1 MQKKSFAALDAF
13 RLIAALLVVAIH
25 TSPLASLSPDADF
38 LLTRVAGRLA
48 VPFFFM
54 VTGCFLLNDGGV
66 RRFLGRIARLYA
78 LSIALYLPLNLYAGG
93 MSAIEWL
100 RGLLIEGTFYH
111 LWYLPAVLLAV
122 PAAFFLRKLR
132 PWLGFALAGALYLI
146 GLGGDSWHGVVCRA
160 PAVAAFY
167 DGLLAAL
174 PHTRA
179 LMAPLFLLLGAQLP
193 RALDALRTRTGH
205 LTALCAAC
213 FAASLAIMGAE
224 ALWLRALGAP
234 RHDSM
239 TLALPLCAAF
249 LFLTLLSLNGARC
262 RAASERTALAQAEP
276 RSLNGARCRAASEMS
291 TAVYILHP
299 WCIVLVRGFAKLT
312 GTQAVWIGNS
322 LAHFLLT
329 AALSLALSAGW
340 TAALRRLR
348 RREPRASLQRFASS
362 AAESPAEPGAQSPRT
377 AGTAAS
383 RIRLPRAAVSISR
396 ETSRAWREI
405 DLTALCHNADALA
418 AMLVSSG
425 SRTGGMVSPTALNS
439 SVHREIVSAVSVS
452 GVRRETFPSAS
463 GSGIHKDNFPSVSN
477 SSVHREIVSAVSVSG
492 IHRAIFPAT
501 SGSGHREKSAAHRL
515 SDRSG
520 CASST
525 PLRALMAVVK
535 ADAYGHGSVIAAR
548 ALWRHGVRAFA
559 VATMEEGIE
568 LRRAGIRG
576 TILVLGW
583 TPAQFARR
591 LACWHLSQTIADEA
605 HARAL
610 SAQGVRLDVH
620 LALDTGMHRL
630 GVAWDDLDAQM
641 RIFALPGLRIRGT
654 FSHLSVADSLS
665 KADVA
670 FTREQSRRFFAAIE
684 ALRGRGCDPGLVHLQ
699 ASYGILNHPAGP
711 CDFARAGIALY
722 GVTSDSQPTARTAD
736 LWPVLSLR
744 ARVASVRALAP
755 GESAGYGRAF
765 TARRPTKLAT
775 VAIGY
780 ADGLPRDLPERGGE
794 VLLHGHRAPAVG
806 RLCMDQMLVD
816 ATDVP
821 DVRPGDVATLIG
833 RDGAVQISA
842 VDLAGQCGVLTN
854 ELLSR
859 LGGRLGLRALR

>member
-66 RRFLGRIARLYA
+66 RRFLGRTARLYA
-78 LSIALYLPLNLYAGG
+78 LSIALCLPLNFYAGG

-132 PWLGFALAGALYLI
+132 PWLGFALAGVLYLI
-146 GLGGDSWHGVVCRA
+146 GLGGDSWHGVVCRT
-160 PAVAAFY
+160 PAIAAFY

-193 RALDALRTRTGH
+193 RALDALRTRTGR

-262 RAASERTALAQAEP
+262 RAASE
-276 RSLNGARCRAASEMS
+276 MS

-329 AALSLALSAGW
+329 AALSLALAAGW
-340 TAALRRLR
+340 TAALRSLR
-348 RREPRASLQRFASS
+348 RRGPRASLQRFASS
-362 AAESPAEPGAQSPRT
+362 AAEPPQSPRT
-377 AGTAAS
+377 VGPAAS

-418 AMLVSSG
+418 AMLVSSD
-425 SRTGGMVSPTALNS
+425 SRTGGMASPTALNS
-439 SVHREIVSAVSVS
+439 
-452 GVRRETFPSAS
+452 GVCRETFPSAS
-463 GSGIHKDNFPSVSN
+463 GSNTDRDNFPSVSN
-477 SSVHREIVSAVSVSG
+477 SSVHRETVSAASGSG
-492 IHRAIFPAT
+492 IHREIFPAT
-501 SGSGHREKSAAHRL
+501 SGSSHRKKSAAHRL

-520 CASST
+520 GASST

-535 ADAYGHGSVIAAR
+535 ADAYGHGAVIAAR
-548 ALWRHGVRAFA
+548 ALWRHGVHAFA

-591 LACWHLSQTIADEA
+591 LARWHLSQTIADEA

-630 GVAWDDLDAQM
+630 GVTWDDLDAQM
-641 RIFALPGLRIRGT
+641 RIFALPGLCIRGT

-699 ASYGILNHPAGP
+699 ASYGILNHPAVP

-765 TARRPTKLAT
+765 TARRPTKLAA

-833 RDGAVQISA
+833 RDGAAQISA
-842 VDLAGQCGVLTN
+842 VDLARQCGVLTN

>member
-66 RRFLGRIARLYA
+66 RRFLGRTARLYA
-78 LSIALYLPLNLYAGG
+78 LSIALYLPLNFYAGG

-111 LWYLPAVLLAV
+111 LWYLPAVLPAV

-146 GLGGDSWHGVVCRA
+146 GLGGDSWHGVVCRT
-160 PAVAAFY
+160 PAIAAFY

-193 RALDALRTRTGH
+193 RALDALRTRTGR

-213 FAASLAIMGAE
+213 FAASLAVMSAE

-249 LFLTLLSLNGARC
+249 LFLTLL
-262 RAASERTALAQAEP
+262 
-276 RSLNGARCRAASEMS
+276 SLNGARCRAASEMS

-329 AALSLALSAGW
+329 AALSLALAAGW
-340 TAALRRLR
+340 TAALRSLR
-348 RREPRASLQRFASS
+348 RRGPRASLQRFASS
-362 AAESPAEPGAQSPRT
+362 AAEPPQSPRT
-377 AGTAAS
+377 VGPAAS

-425 SRTGGMVSPTALNS
+425 SRTGGMVSPTAFN
-439 SVHREIVSAVSVS
+439 S
-452 GVRRETFPSAS
+452 GVRRET
-463 GSGIHKDNFPSVSN
+463 
-477 SSVHREIVSAVSVSG
+477 VSG

-501 SGSGHREKSAAHRL
+501 SGSGHRKKSAAHRL

-520 CASST
+520 GASST

-535 ADAYGHGSVIAAR
+535 ADAYGHGAVIAAR

-591 LACWHLSQTIADEA
+591 LARWHLSQTIADEA

-684 ALRGRGCDPGLVHLQ
+684 ALRGRDCDPGLVHLQ
-699 ASYGILNHPAGP
+699 ASYGILNHPAVP

-744 ARVASVRALAP
+744 ARVASVRTLAP

-765 TARRPTKLAT
+765 TARRPTKLAA

-821 DVRPGDVATLIG
+821 DVRPGDIATLIG
-833 RDGAVQISA
+833 RDGAAQISA
-842 VDLAGQCGVLTN
+842 VDLAMQCGVLTN

>member
-1 MQKKSFAALDAF
+1 
-13 RLIAALLVVAIH
+13 
-25 TSPLASLSPDADF
+25 
-38 LLTRVAGRLA
+38 
-48 VPFFFM
+48 
-54 VTGCFLLNDGGV
+54 
-66 RRFLGRIARLYA
+66 
-78 LSIALYLPLNLYAGG
+78 
-93 MSAIEWL
+93 
-100 RGLLIEGTFYH
+100 
-111 LWYLPAVLLAV
+111 
-122 PAAFFLRKLR
+122 
-132 PWLGFALAGALYLI
+132 
-146 GLGGDSWHGVVCRA
+146 
-160 PAVAAFY
+160 
-167 DGLLAAL
+167 
-174 PHTRA
+174 
-179 LMAPLFLLLGAQLP
+179 
-193 RALDALRTRTGH
+193 
-205 LTALCAAC
+205 
-213 FAASLAIMGAE
+213 
-224 ALWLRALGAP
+224 
-234 RHDSM
+234 
-239 TLALPLCAAF
+239 
-249 LFLTLLSLNGARC
+249 
-262 RAASERTALAQAEP
+262 
-276 RSLNGARCRAASEMS
+276 
-291 TAVYILHP
+291 
-299 WCIVLVRGFAKLT
+299 
-312 GTQAVWIGNS
+312 
-322 LAHFLLT
+322 
-329 AALSLALSAGW
+329 
-340 TAALRRLR
+340 
-348 RREPRASLQRFASS
+348 
-362 AAESPAEPGAQSPRT
+362 
-377 AGTAAS
+377 
-383 RIRLPRAAVSISR
+383 
-396 ETSRAWREI
+396 
-405 DLTALCHNADALA
+405 
-418 AMLVSSG
+418 
-425 SRTGGMVSPTALNS
+425 
-439 SVHREIVSAVSVS
+439 
-452 GVRRETFPSAS
+452 
-463 GSGIHKDNFPSVSN
+463 
-477 SSVHREIVSAVSVSG
+477 
-492 IHRAIFPAT
+492 
-501 SGSGHREKSAAHRL
+501 
-515 SDRSG
+515 
-520 CASST
+520 
-525 PLRALMAVVK
+525 MAVVK
-535 ADAYGHGSVIAAR
+535 ADAYGHGAVIAAR

-591 LACWHLSQTIADEA
+591 LARWHLSQTIADEA

-641 RIFALPGLRIRGT
+641 RIFSLPGLRIRGT

-699 ASYGILNHPAGP
+699 ASYGILNHPTGP

-765 TARRPTKLAT
+765 TARRPTKLAA

>member
-13 RLIAALLVVAIH
+13 RLTAALLVVAIH

-66 RRFLGRIARLYA
+66 RRFLGRTARLYA
-78 LSIALYLPLNLYAGG
+78 LSIALCLPLNFYAGG

-146 GLGGDSWHGVVCRA
+146 GLGGDSWHGVVCRT
-160 PAVAAFY
+160 PAIAAFY

-193 RALDALRTRTGH
+193 RALDALRTRTGR

-213 FAASLAIMGAE
+213 FAASLAVMSAE

-249 LFLTLLSLNGARC
+249 LFLTLL
-262 RAASERTALAQAEP
+262 
-276 RSLNGARCRAASEMS
+276 SLNGARCRAASEMS

-329 AALSLALSAGW
+329 AALSLALAAGW
-340 TAALRRLR
+340 TAALRSLR
-348 RREPRASLQRFASS
+348 RRGPRASLQRFASS
-362 AAESPAEPGAQSPRT
+362 AAEPPQSPRT
-377 AGTAAS
+377 VGPAAS

-425 SRTGGMVSPTALNS
+425 SRTGGMVSPTAFN
-439 SVHREIVSAVSVS
+439 S
-452 GVRRETFPSAS
+452 GVRRET
-463 GSGIHKDNFPSVSN
+463 
-477 SSVHREIVSAVSVSG
+477 VSG

-501 SGSGHREKSAAHRL
+501 SGSGHRKKSAAHRL

-520 CASST
+520 GASST

-535 ADAYGHGSVIAAR
+535 ADAYGHGAVIAAR

-591 LACWHLSQTIADEA
+591 LARWHLSQTIADEA

-684 ALRGRGCDPGLVHLQ
+684 ALRGRDCDPGLVHLQ
-699 ASYGILNHPAGP
+699 ASYGILNHPAVP

-765 TARRPTKLAT
+765 TARRPTKLAA

-833 RDGAVQISA
+833 RDGAAQISA
-842 VDLAGQCGVLTN
+842 VDLARQCGVLTN

>member
-66 RRFLGRIARLYA
+66 RRFLGRTARLYA
-78 LSIALYLPLNLYAGG
+78 LSIALCLPLNFYAGG

-132 PWLGFALAGALYLI
+132 PWLGFALAGVLYLI
-146 GLGGDSWHGVVCRA
+146 GLGGDSWHGVVCRT
-160 PAVAAFY
+160 PAIAAFY

-193 RALDALRTRTGH
+193 RALDALRTRTGR

-213 FAASLAIMGAE
+213 FAASLAVMSAE

-249 LFLTLLSLNGARC
+249 LFLTLL
-262 RAASERTALAQAEP
+262 
-276 RSLNGARCRAASEMS
+276 SLNGARCRAASEMS

-329 AALSLALSAGW
+329 AALSLALAAGW
-340 TAALRRLR
+340 TAILRSLR
-348 RREPRASLQRFASS
+348 RRGPRASLQRFASS
-362 AAESPAEPGAQSPRT
+362 AAEPPQSPRT
-377 AGTAAS
+377 VGPAAS

-425 SRTGGMVSPTALNS
+425 SRTGGMASPTALNS
-439 SVHREIVSAVSVS
+439 
-452 GVRRETFPSAS
+452 GVCRETFPSTS
-463 GSGIHKDNFPSVSN
+463 GSGIHSKIFPSTSGSNTDRDNFPSVSN
-477 SSVHREIVSAVSVSG
+477 SSVHRETVSATSSSD
-492 IHRAIFPAT
+492 IHREIFPAT
-501 SGSGHREKSAAHRL
+501 SGSGHRKKSAAHRL

-520 CASST
+520 GASST

-535 ADAYGHGSVIAAR
+535 ADAYGHGAVIAAR

-591 LACWHLSQTIADEA
+591 LARWHLSQTIADEA

-684 ALRGRGCDPGLVHLQ
+684 ALRGRGCDPGPVHLQ
-699 ASYGILNHPAGP
+699 ASYGVLNHPAVP

-765 TARRPTKLAT
+765 TARRPTKLAA

-833 RDGAVQISA
+833 RDGAAQISA
-842 VDLAGQCGVLTN
+842 VDLARQCGVLTN

>member
-66 RRFLGRIARLYA
+66 RRFLGRTARLYA
-78 LSIALYLPLNLYAGG
+78 LSIALYLPLNFYAGG

-111 LWYLPAVLLAV
+111 LWYLPAVLLSV

-193 RALDALRTRTGH
+193 RALDVLRARTSR

-213 FAASLAIMGAE
+213 FAASLAVMSAE

-249 LFLTLLSLNGARC
+249 LFLTLL
-262 RAASERTALAQAEP
+262 
-276 RSLNGARCRAASEMS
+276 SLNGARCRAASEMS

-329 AALSLALSAGW
+329 AALSLALAAGW
-340 TAALRRLR
+340 TAILRSLR
-348 RREPRASLQRFASS
+348 RRGPRASLQHFASS
-362 AAESPAEPGAQSPRT
+362 AAESPQSPRT
-377 AGTAAS
+377 AGPAAS

-425 SRTGGMVSPTALNS
+425 SRTGGIVSPTALNS
-439 SVHREIVSAVSVS
+439 GVHRETVSA
-452 GVRRETFPSAS
+452 AS
-463 GSGIHKDNFPSVSN
+463 
-477 SSVHREIVSAVSVSG
+477 SSD

-501 SGSGHREKSAAHRL
+501 SGSSHRKKSAAHRL
-515 SDRSG
+515 SDRSSG
-520 CASST
+520 ASST

-535 ADAYGHGSVIAAR
+535 ADAYGHGAVIAAR

-591 LACWHLSQTIADEA
+591 LARWHLSQTIADEA

-699 ASYGILNHPAGP
+699 ASYGILNHPAVP

-765 TARRPTKLAT
+765 TARRPTKLAA

-780 ADGLPRDLPERGGE
+780 ADGLPRDLPEHGGE

-833 RDGAVQISA
+833 RDGAAQISA
-842 VDLAGQCGVLTN
+842 VDLARQCGVLTN

>member
-66 RRFLGRIARLYA
+66 RRFLGRTARLYA
-78 LSIALYLPLNLYAGG
+78 LSIALYLPLNFYAGG

-132 PWLGFALAGALYLI
+132 PWLGFALAGVLYLI
-146 GLGGDSWHGVVCRA
+146 GLGGDSWHGVVCRT
-160 PAVAAFY
+160 PAIAAFY

-205 LTALCAAC
+205 LTALCAA
-213 FAASLAIMGAE
+213 
-224 ALWLRALGAP
+224 
-234 RHDSM
+234 
-239 TLALPLCAAF
+239 F
-249 LFLTLLSLNGARC
+249 LFLTLL
-262 RAASERTALAQAEP
+262 
-276 RSLNGARCRAASEMS
+276 SLNGARCRAASEMS

-329 AALSLALSAGW
+329 AALSLALAAGW
-340 TAALRRLR
+340 TAALRSLR
-348 RREPRASLQRFASS
+348 RRGPRASLQRFASS
-362 AAESPAEPGAQSPRT
+362 AAESPQSPRT
-377 AGTAAS
+377 TGPAAS

-425 SRTGGMVSPTALNS
+425 SRTGGMASPTALNS
-439 SVHREIVSAVSVS
+439 
-452 GVRRETFPSAS
+452 GVCRETFPSTSGSGIHSKIFPSAS
-463 GSGIHKDNFPSVSN
+463 GSNTHKDNFPSVSN
-477 SSVHREIVSAVSVSG
+477 SSVHRETVSAASG
-492 IHRAIFPAT
+492 SDIHRAIFPAT
-501 SGSGHREKSAAHRL
+501 SGSSHRKKSAAHRL

-520 CASST
+520 GASST

-535 ADAYGHGSVIAAR
+535 ADAYGHGAVIAAR

-591 LACWHLSQTIADEA
+591 LARWHLSQTIADEA

-699 ASYGILNHPAGP
+699 ASYGVLNHPAVP

-765 TARRPTKLAT
+765 TARRPTKLAA

-821 DVRPGDVATLIG
+821 DVRPGDIATLIG
-833 RDGAVQISA
+833 RDGAAQISA
-842 VDLAGQCGVLTN
+842 VDLARQCGVLTN

-859 LGGRLGLRALR
+859 LGKRLGLRALR

>member
-38 LLTRVAGRLA
+38 LLSRVAGRLA

-66 RRFLGRIARLYA
+66 RRFLGRTARLYA
-78 LSIALYLPLNLYAGG
+78 LSIALYLPLNFYAGG

-193 RALDALRTRTGH
+193 RALDALRARTGH

-213 FAASLAIMGAE
+213 FAALLAIMGAE

-249 LFLTLLSLNGARC
+249 LFLTLL
-262 RAASERTALAQAEP
+262 
-276 RSLNGARCRAASEMS
+276 SLNGARCRAASEMS

-329 AALSLALSAGW
+329 AALSLALAAGW
-340 TAALRRLR
+340 TAVLRRLR

-362 AAESPAEPGAQSPRT
+362 AAESPAEPVAQSPRT
-377 AGTAAS
+377 AGPAAS

-452 GVRRETFPSAS
+452 G
-463 GSGIHKDNFPSVSN
+463 
-477 SSVHREIVSAVSVSG
+477 

-535 ADAYGHGSVIAAR
+535 ADAYGHGAVIAAR

-591 LACWHLSQTIADEA
+591 LARWHLSQTIADEA

-620 LALDTGMHRL
+620 LALDTGMRRL

-699 ASYGILNHPAGP
+699 ASYGILNHPTGP

-765 TARRPTKLAT
+765 TARRPTKLAA

-833 RDGAVQISA
+833 RDGAAQISA

>member
-66 RRFLGRIARLYA
+66 RRFLGRTARLYA
-78 LSIALYLPLNLYAGG
+78 LSIALYLPLNFYAGG

-111 LWYLPAVLLAV
+111 LWYLPAALLAV

-167 DGLLAAL
+167 DSLLAAL

-193 RALDALRTRTGH
+193 RALDALRARTGH

-213 FAASLAIMGAE
+213 FAALLAIMGAE

-249 LFLTLLSLNGARC
+249 LFLTLL
-262 RAASERTALAQAEP
+262 
-276 RSLNGARCRAASEMS
+276 SLNGARCRAASEMS

-329 AALSLALSAGW
+329 AALSLALAAGW
-340 TAALRRLR
+340 TAVLRRLR

-377 AGTAAS
+377 AGPAAS

-439 SVHREIVSAVSVS
+439 GVH
-452 GVRRETFPSAS
+452 RETFPNTS
-463 GSGIHKDNFPSVSN
+463 GSGIHEGNFPAA
-477 SSVHREIVSAVSVSG
+477 SSSGVHKETFS
-492 IHRAIFPAT
+492 AT
-501 SGSGHREKSAAHRL
+501 SGSSHRKKSAARRL

-520 CASST
+520 SVSST

-535 ADAYGHGSVIAAR
+535 ADAYGHGAVIAAR

-559 VATMEEGIE
+559 VATMEEGVE

-576 TILVLGW
+576 TILVLSW

-591 LACWHLSQTIADEA
+591 LARWHLSQTIADEA

-620 LALDTGMHRL
+620 IALDTGMHRL

-722 GVTSDSQPTARTAD
+722 GVTSDSKPTARTAD

-765 TARRPTKLAT
+765 TARRPTKLAA

-833 RDGAVQISA
+833 RDGAAQISA

>member
-1 MQKKSFAALDAF
+1 
-13 RLIAALLVVAIH
+13 
-25 TSPLASLSPDADF
+25 
-38 LLTRVAGRLA
+38 
-48 VPFFFM
+48 
-54 VTGCFLLNDGGV
+54 
-66 RRFLGRIARLYA
+66 
-78 LSIALYLPLNLYAGG
+78 
-93 MSAIEWL
+93 
-100 RGLLIEGTFYH
+100 
-111 LWYLPAVLLAV
+111 
-122 PAAFFLRKLR
+122 
-132 PWLGFALAGALYLI
+132 
-146 GLGGDSWHGVVCRA
+146 
-160 PAVAAFY
+160 
-167 DGLLAAL
+167 
-174 PHTRA
+174 
-179 LMAPLFLLLGAQLP
+179 
-193 RALDALRTRTGH
+193 
-205 LTALCAAC
+205 
-213 FAASLAIMGAE
+213 
-224 ALWLRALGAP
+224 
-234 RHDSM
+234 
-239 TLALPLCAAF
+239 
-249 LFLTLLSLNGARC
+249 
-262 RAASERTALAQAEP
+262 
-276 RSLNGARCRAASEMS
+276 
-291 TAVYILHP
+291 
-299 WCIVLVRGFAKLT
+299 
-312 GTQAVWIGNS
+312 
-322 LAHFLLT
+322 
-329 AALSLALSAGW
+329 
-340 TAALRRLR
+340 
-348 RREPRASLQRFASS
+348 
-362 AAESPAEPGAQSPRT
+362 
-377 AGTAAS
+377 
-383 RIRLPRAAVSISR
+383 
-396 ETSRAWREI
+396 
-405 DLTALCHNADALA
+405 
-418 AMLVSSG
+418 
-425 SRTGGMVSPTALNS
+425 
-439 SVHREIVSAVSVS
+439 
-452 GVRRETFPSAS
+452 
-463 GSGIHKDNFPSVSN
+463 
-477 SSVHREIVSAVSVSG
+477 
-492 IHRAIFPAT
+492 
-501 SGSGHREKSAAHRL
+501 
-515 SDRSG
+515 
-520 CASST
+520 
-525 PLRALMAVVK
+525 MAVVK
-535 ADAYGHGSVIAAR
+535 ADAYGHGAVIAAR

-591 LACWHLSQTIADEA
+591 LARWHLSQTIADEA

-670 FTREQSRRFFAAIE
+670 FTREQSRRFFSAIK
-684 ALRGRGCDPGLVHLQ
+684 ALRGRGCDPGPVHLQ
-699 ASYGILNHPAGP
+699 ASYGILNHPTGP

-765 TARRPTKLAT
+765 TARRPTKLAA

-833 RDGAVQISA
+833 RDGAAQISA
-842 VDLAGQCGVLTN
+842 VDLARQCGVLTN

>member
-66 RRFLGRIARLYA
+66 RRFLGRTARLYA
-78 LSIALYLPLNLYAGG
+78 LSIALYLPLNFYAGG

-132 PWLGFALAGALYLI
+132 PWLGFALAGVLYLI

-213 FAASLAIMGAE
+213 FAASLAVMGAE

-234 RHDSM
+234 HHDSM

-249 LFLTLLSLNGARC
+249 LFLTLL
-262 RAASERTALAQAEP
+262 
-276 RSLNGARCRAASEMS
+276 SLNGARCRAASEMS

-329 AALSLALSAGW
+329 AALSLALAAGW
-340 TAALRRLR
+340 TAVLRRLR

-362 AAESPAEPGAQSPRT
+362 AAESPAEPVAQSPRT
-377 AGTAAS
+377 AGPAAS

-452 GVRRETFPSAS
+452 G
-463 GSGIHKDNFPSVSN
+463 
-477 SSVHREIVSAVSVSG
+477 

-501 SGSGHREKSAAHRL
+501 SGSGHREKSAARRL

-520 CASST
+520 GASST

-535 ADAYGHGSVIAAR
+535 ADAYGHGAVIAAR

-591 LACWHLSQTIADEA
+591 LARWHLSQTIADEA

-620 LALDTGMHRL
+620 IALDTGMRRL

-641 RIFALPGLRIRGT
+641 RIFSLPGLRIRGT

-765 TARRPTKLAT
+765 TARRPTKLAA

-833 RDGAVQISA
+833 RDGAAQISA

>member
-66 RRFLGRIARLYA
+66 RRFLGRTARLYA
-78 LSIALYLPLNLYAGG
+78 LSIALYLPLNFYAGG

-111 LWYLPAVLLAV
+111 LWYLPAALLAV

-132 PWLGFALAGALYLI
+132 PWLGFALAGVLYLI

-193 RALDALRTRTGH
+193 RALDALRARTGH

-213 FAASLAIMGAE
+213 FAALLAIMGAE

-249 LFLTLLSLNGARC
+249 LFLTLL
-262 RAASERTALAQAEP
+262 
-276 RSLNGARCRAASEMS
+276 SLNGARCRAASEMS

-477 SSVHREIVSAVSVSG
+477 SSVHREIVSAVSVS
-492 IHRAIFPAT
+492 
-501 SGSGHREKSAAHRL
+501 
-515 SDRSG
+515 
-520 CASST
+520 
-525 PLRALMAVVK
+525 
-535 ADAYGHGSVIAAR
+535 
-548 ALWRHGVRAFA
+548 
-559 VATMEEGIE
+559 
-568 LRRAGIRG
+568 
-576 TILVLGW
+576 
-583 TPAQFARR
+583 
-591 LACWHLSQTIADEA
+591 
-605 HARAL
+605 
-610 SAQGVRLDVH
+610 
-620 LALDTGMHRL
+620 
-630 GVAWDDLDAQM
+630 
-641 RIFALPGLRIRGT
+641 
-654 FSHLSVADSLS
+654 
-665 KADVA
+665 A
-670 FTREQSRRFFAAIE
+670 FTEQFF
-684 ALRGRGCDPGLVHLQ
+684 P
-699 ASYGILNHPAGP
+699 P
-711 CDFARAGIALY
+711 
-722 GVTSDSQPTARTAD
+722 
-736 LWPVLSLR
+736 
-744 ARVASVRALAP
+744 
-755 GESAGYGRAF
+755 
-765 TARRPTKLAT
+765 
-775 VAIGY
+775 
-780 ADGLPRDLPERGGE
+780 
-794 VLLHGHRAPAVG
+794 RAPAIAKKA
-806 RLCMDQMLVD
+806 RLTAC
-816 ATDVP
+816 
-821 DVRPGDVATLIG
+821 
-833 RDGAVQISA
+833 
-842 VDLAGQCGVLTN
+842 LTA
-854 ELLSR
+854 R
-859 LGGRLGLRALR
+859 AALRALRCAR

>member
-66 RRFLGRIARLYA
+66 RRFLGRTARLYA
-78 LSIALYLPLNLYAGG
+78 LSIALYLPLNFYAGG

-193 RALDALRTRTGH
+193 RALDVLRARTSR

-213 FAASLAIMGAE
+213 FAASLAVMSAE

-249 LFLTLLSLNGARC
+249 LFLTLL
-262 RAASERTALAQAEP
+262 
-276 RSLNGARCRAASEMS
+276 SLNGARCRAASEMS

-329 AALSLALSAGW
+329 AALSLALAAGW
-340 TAALRRLR
+340 TAILRSLR
-348 RREPRASLQRFASS
+348 RRGPRASLQHFASS
-362 AAESPAEPGAQSPRT
+362 AAESPQSPRT
-377 AGTAAS
+377 AGPAAS

-418 AMLVSSG
+418 AMLVSSS

-439 SVHREIVSAVSVS
+439 
-452 GVRRETFPSAS
+452 GVCRETFPSTSGSGIHSKIFPSAS
-463 GSGIHKDNFPSVSN
+463 GSGIHKDNFPFVSN
-477 SSVHREIVSAVSVSG
+477 SSVHRETVSAASSSD

-501 SGSGHREKSAAHRL
+501 SGSSHRKKSAAHRL

-520 CASST
+520 GASST

-535 ADAYGHGSVIAAR
+535 ADAYGHGAVIAAR

-591 LACWHLSQTIADEA
+591 LARWHLSQTIADEA

-699 ASYGILNHPAGP
+699 ASYGILNHPAVP

-765 TARRPTKLAT
+765 TARRPTKLAA

-780 ADGLPRDLPERGGE
+780 ADGLPRDLPEHGGE

-833 RDGAVQISA
+833 RDGAAQISA
-842 VDLAGQCGVLTN
+842 VDLARQCGVLTN

>member
-66 RRFLGRIARLYA
+66 RRFLSRTARLYA
-78 LSIALYLPLNLYAGG
+78 LSIALYLPLNFYAGG

-132 PWLGFALAGALYLI
+132 PWLGFALAGVLYLI

-193 RALDALRTRTGH
+193 RALDVLRARTSR

-262 RAASERTALAQAEP
+262 RAASE
-276 RSLNGARCRAASEMS
+276 MS

-329 AALSLALSAGW
+329 AALSLALAAGW
-340 TAALRRLR
+340 TAILRSLR
-348 RREPRASLQRFASS
+348 RRGPRASLQRFASS
-362 AAESPAEPGAQSPRT
+362 AAEPPQSPRT
-377 AGTAAS
+377 VGPAAS

-425 SRTGGMVSPTALNS
+425 SRTGGMVSPTAFN
-439 SVHREIVSAVSVS
+439 S
-452 GVRRETFPSAS
+452 GVCRETFPSTS
-463 GSGIHKDNFPSVSN
+463 GSNTDRDNFPSVSN
-477 SSVHREIVSAVSVSG
+477 SSVHRETVSAASGSG

-501 SGSGHREKSAAHRL
+501 SGSSHRKKSAAHRL

-520 CASST
+520 GASST

-535 ADAYGHGSVIAAR
+535 ADAYGHGAVIAAR

-591 LACWHLSQTIADEA
+591 LARWHLSQTIADEA

-684 ALRGRGCDPGLVHLQ
+684 ALRGRGCDPGPVHLQ
-699 ASYGILNHPAGP
+699 ASYGILNHPTGP

-765 TARRPTKLAT
+765 TARRPTKLAA

-833 RDGAVQISA
+833 RDGAAQISA
-842 VDLAGQCGVLTN
+842 VDLARQCGVLTN

>member
-13 RLIAALLVVAIH
+13 RLTAALLVVAIH

-66 RRFLGRIARLYA
+66 RRFLGRTARLYA
-78 LSIALYLPLNLYAGG
+78 LSIALYLPLNFYAGG

-111 LWYLPAVLLAV
+111 LWYLPAVLPAV

-146 GLGGDSWHGVVCRA
+146 GLGGDSWHGVVCRT
-160 PAVAAFY
+160 PAIAAFY

-193 RALDALRTRTGH
+193 RALDALRTRTGR

-213 FAASLAIMGAE
+213 FAASLAVMSAE

-249 LFLTLLSLNGARC
+249 LFLTLL
-262 RAASERTALAQAEP
+262 
-276 RSLNGARCRAASEMS
+276 SLNGARCRAASEMS

-329 AALSLALSAGW
+329 AALSLALAAGW
-340 TAALRRLR
+340 TAALRSLR
-348 RREPRASLQRFASS
+348 RRGPRASLQRFASS
-362 AAESPAEPGAQSPRT
+362 AAEPPQSPRT
-377 AGTAAS
+377 VGPAPS

-425 SRTGGMVSPTALNS
+425 SRTGGMVSPTAFN
-439 SVHREIVSAVSVS
+439 S
-452 GVRRETFPSAS
+452 GVRRET
-463 GSGIHKDNFPSVSN
+463 
-477 SSVHREIVSAVSVSG
+477 VSG

-501 SGSGHREKSAAHRL
+501 SGSGHRKKSAAHRL

-520 CASST
+520 GASST

-535 ADAYGHGSVIAAR
+535 ADAYGHGAVIAAR

-591 LACWHLSQTIADEA
+591 LARWHLSQTIADEA

-641 RIFALPGLRIRGT
+641 RIFSLPGLRIRGT

-699 ASYGILNHPAGP
+699 ASYGVLNHPAVP

-765 TARRPTKLAT
+765 TARRPTKLAA

-833 RDGAVQISA
+833 RDGAAQISA
-842 VDLAGQCGVLTN
+842 VDLARQCGVLTN

-859 LGGRLGLRALR
+859 FGGRLGLRALR

>member
-66 RRFLGRIARLYA
+66 RRFLGRTARLYA
-78 LSIALYLPLNLYAGG
+78 LSIALYLPLNFYAGG

-132 PWLGFALAGALYLI
+132 PWLGFALAGVLYLI

-193 RALDALRTRTGH
+193 RALDVLRARTSR

-262 RAASERTALAQAEP
+262 RAASE
-276 RSLNGARCRAASEMS
+276 MS

-329 AALSLALSAGW
+329 AALSLALAAGW
-340 TAALRRLR
+340 TAILRSLR
-348 RREPRASLQRFASS
+348 RRGPRASLQRFASS
-362 AAESPAEPGAQSPRT
+362 AAEPPQSPHT
-377 AGTAAS
+377 VGPAPS

-425 SRTGGMVSPTALNS
+425 SRTGGMVSPTAFN
-439 SVHREIVSAVSVS
+439 S
-452 GVRRETFPSAS
+452 GVCRETFPSTS
-463 GSGIHKDNFPSVSN
+463 GSNTDRDNFPSVSN
-477 SSVHREIVSAVSVSG
+477 SSVHRETVSAASGSG

-501 SGSGHREKSAAHRL
+501 SGSSHRKKSAAHRL

-520 CASST
+520 GASST

-535 ADAYGHGSVIAAR
+535 ADAYGHGAVIAAR

-591 LACWHLSQTIADEA
+591 LARWHLSQTIADEA

-641 RIFALPGLRIRGT
+641 RIFSLPGLRIRGT

-684 ALRGRGCDPGLVHLQ
+684 ALRGRGCDPGPVHLQ
-699 ASYGILNHPAGP
+699 ASYGILNHPTGP

-765 TARRPTKLAT
+765 TARRPTKLAA

-833 RDGAVQISA
+833 RDGAAQISA
-842 VDLAGQCGVLTN
+842 VDLARQCGVLTN

-859 LGGRLGLRALR
+859 LGKRLGLRALR

>member
-66 RRFLGRIARLYA
+66 RRFLSRTARLYA
-78 LSIALYLPLNLYAGG
+78 LSIALYLPLNFYAGG

-146 GLGGDSWHGVVCRA
+146 GLGGDSWHGVVCRT
-160 PAVAAFY
+160 PAIAAFY

-193 RALDALRTRTGH
+193 RALDALRTRTGR

-213 FAASLAIMGAE
+213 FAASLAVMSAE

-249 LFLTLLSLNGARC
+249 LFLTLL
-262 RAASERTALAQAEP
+262 
-276 RSLNGARCRAASEMS
+276 SLNGARCRAASEMS

-329 AALSLALSAGW
+329 AALSLALAAGW
-340 TAALRRLR
+340 TAALRSLR
-348 RREPRASLQRFASS
+348 RRGPRASLQRFASS
-362 AAESPAEPGAQSPRT
+362 AAEPPQSPRT
-377 AGTAAS
+377 VGPAAS

-425 SRTGGMVSPTALNS
+425 SRTGGMVSPTAFN
-439 SVHREIVSAVSVS
+439 S
-452 GVRRETFPSAS
+452 GVRRET
-463 GSGIHKDNFPSVSN
+463 
-477 SSVHREIVSAVSVSG
+477 VSG

-501 SGSGHREKSAAHRL
+501 SGSGHRKKSAAHRL

-520 CASST
+520 GASST

-535 ADAYGHGSVIAAR
+535 ADAYGHGAVIAAR

-591 LACWHLSQTIADEA
+591 LARWHLSQTIADEA

-684 ALRGRGCDPGLVHLQ
+684 ALRGRDCDPGLVHLQ
-699 ASYGILNHPAGP
+699 ASYGILNHPAVP

-744 ARVASVRALAP
+744 ARVASVRTLAP

-765 TARRPTKLAT
+765 TARRPTKLAA

-833 RDGAVQISA
+833 RDGAAQISA
-842 VDLAGQCGVLTN
+842 VDLAMQCGVLTN

>member
-25 TSPLASLSPDADF
+25 TSPLVSLSPDADF

-66 RRFLGRIARLYA
+66 RRFLGRTARLYA
-78 LSIALYLPLNLYAGG
+78 LSIALYLPLNFYAGG

-193 RALDALRTRTGH
+193 RALDALRARTGH

-213 FAASLAIMGAE
+213 FAALLAIMGAE

-249 LFLTLLSLNGARC
+249 LFLTLL
-262 RAASERTALAQAEP
+262 
-276 RSLNGARCRAASEMS
+276 SLNGARCRAASEMS

-329 AALSLALSAGW
+329 AALSLALAAGW
-340 TAALRRLR
+340 TAILRSLR
-348 RREPRASLQRFASS
+348 RRGPRASLQRFASS

-377 AGTAAS
+377 AGPAAS

-452 GVRRETFPSAS
+452 G
-463 GSGIHKDNFPSVSN
+463 
-477 SSVHREIVSAVSVSG
+477 

-501 SGSGHREKSAAHRL
+501 SGSGHREKSAARRL

-520 CASST
+520 GASST

-535 ADAYGHGSVIAAR
+535 ADAYGHGAVIAAR

-591 LACWHLSQTIADEA
+591 LARWHLSQTIADEA

-641 RIFALPGLRIRGT
+641 RIFALPGLRIHGT

-699 ASYGILNHPAGP
+699 ASYGILNHPTGP

-765 TARRPTKLAT
+765 TARRPTKLAA

-833 RDGAVQISA
+833 RDGAAQISA

>member
-66 RRFLGRIARLYA
+66 RRFLGRTARLYA
-78 LSIALYLPLNLYAGG
+78 LSIALYLPLNFYAGG

-146 GLGGDSWHGVVCRA
+146 GLGGDNWHGVVCRT
-160 PAVAAFY
+160 PAIAAFY

-193 RALDALRTRTGH
+193 RALDVLRARTSR

-213 FAASLAIMGAE
+213 FAASLAVMSAE
-224 ALWLRALGAP
+224 ALWLRALGAS

-249 LFLTLLSLNGARC
+249 LFLTLL
-262 RAASERTALAQAEP
+262 
-276 RSLNGARCRAASEMS
+276 SLNGARCRAASEMS

-329 AALSLALSAGW
+329 AALSLALAAGW
-340 TAALRRLR
+340 TAILRSLR
-348 RREPRASLQRFASS
+348 RRGPRASLQHFASS
-362 AAESPAEPGAQSPRT
+362 AAESPQSPRT
-377 AGTAAS
+377 AGPAAS

-439 SVHREIVSAVSVS
+439 SVHRETVSAASGS
-452 GVRRETFPSAS
+452 GVRRE
-463 GSGIHKDNFPSVSN
+463 
-477 SSVHREIVSAVSVSG
+477 
-492 IHRAIFPAT
+492 IFPAT
-501 SGSGHREKSAAHRL
+501 SGSSHRKKSAAHRL

-520 CASST
+520 GASST

-535 ADAYGHGSVIAAR
+535 ADAYGHGAVIAAR

-591 LACWHLSQTIADEA
+591 LARWHLSQTIADEA

-699 ASYGILNHPAGP
+699 ASYGILNHPAVP

-765 TARRPTKLAT
+765 TARRPTKLAA

-780 ADGLPRDLPERGGE
+780 ADGLPRDLPEHGGE

-821 DVRPGDVATLIG
+821 DVRPGDIATLIG
-833 RDGAVQISA
+833 RDGAAQISA

>member
-66 RRFLGRIARLYA
+66 RRFLGRTARLYA
-78 LSIALYLPLNLYAGG
+78 LSIALYLPLNFYAGG

-193 RALDALRTRTGH
+193 RALDALRARTGH

-213 FAASLAIMGAE
+213 FAALLAIMGAE

-249 LFLTLLSLNGARC
+249 LFLTLL
-262 RAASERTALAQAEP
+262 
-276 RSLNGARCRAASEMS
+276 SLNGARCRAASEMS

-329 AALSLALSAGW
+329 AALSLALAAGW
-340 TAALRRLR
+340 TAILRRLR

-377 AGTAAS
+377 AGPAAS

-452 GVRRETFPSAS
+452 G
-463 GSGIHKDNFPSVSN
+463 
-477 SSVHREIVSAVSVSG
+477 

-535 ADAYGHGSVIAAR
+535 ADAYGHGAVIAAR

-591 LACWHLSQTIADEA
+591 LARWHLSQTIADEA

-620 LALDTGMHRL
+620 IALDTGMRRL

-641 RIFALPGLRIRGT
+641 RIFSLPGLRIRGT

-765 TARRPTKLAT
+765 TARRPTKLAA

-833 RDGAVQISA
+833 RDGAAQISA